1 MSKPT
6 PYVTRIAVPLP
17 PEADVRKAMGE
28 SYKPDVLNVTKML
41 AGTGD
46 CFPAVV
52 ALVKALFQADDID
65 AKLREVV
72 TLRAATLL
80 NAPYEWQQNAQ
91 MALNT
96 GVSQGEIDAVA
107 VDGPVQG
114 LAPDYM
120 LGCTAT
126 DELVQGGT
134 LTDETLAGLLN
145 RHSEVGTRKLIL
157 AIGYFNLLAMFL
169 NGCRVPLETSDK
181 IGASTSPLG

>member
-6 PYVTRIAVPLP
+6 PYATKLAVPLP
-17 PEADVRKAMGE
+17 PEEDVKLAMGE
-28 SYKPDVLNVTKML
+28 SYKPDGLNVTRML

-52 ALVKALFQADDID
+52 ALVRALFQADDID

-72 TLRAATLL
+72 TLRAAVLI
-80 NAPYEWQQNAQ
+80 NAPYEWQQNSK

-96 GVSQGEIDAVA
+96 GLTQSEIDAVA
-107 VDGPVQG
+107 ADGPVQG
-114 LAPDYM
+114 LAADHT
-120 LGCTAT
+120 LGCNAV
-126 DELVQGGT
+126 DELVRGGT
-134 LTDETLAGLLN
+134 LTDETLSGLLN
-145 RHSEVGTRKLIL
+145 RYGDVGTRKLIL
-157 AIGYFNLLAMFL
+157 AIGYFTLLGMFL